1 MEVNRLLRY
10 FQQLARHIRF
20 LRSQDIIHRD
30 IKPGNLLVDSNGDLK
45 LCDLGL
51 AWDHGEHTMDSSMG
65 RIDFGVYFFAFIED
79 CLRVFRSITD
89 ERMSM

>member
-1 MEVNRLLRY
+1 MEVDRLLRY

-51 AWDHGEHTMDSSMG
+51 ARDHGEHTMDSSMG
-65 RIDFGVYFFAFIED
+65 RIDVGVYFFAFIED